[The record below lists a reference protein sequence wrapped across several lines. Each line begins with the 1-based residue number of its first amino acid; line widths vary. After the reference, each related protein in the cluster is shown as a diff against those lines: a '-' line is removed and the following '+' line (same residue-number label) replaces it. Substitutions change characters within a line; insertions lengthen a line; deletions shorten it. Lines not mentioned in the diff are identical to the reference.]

1 MQTQEA
7 DNATVTHT
15 HKFLPST
22 DSPRNVSENKQLEQ
36 KHTKLS
42 NYHKKE
48 RLKKREKKK
57 ENVSQLFI
65 TFKQTNPRTLITL
78 NSATSLRHS
87 EMQSINVDEQ

>member
-1 MQTQEA
+1 MA

-48 RLKKREKKK
+48 RLKKKKK
-57 ENVSQLFI
+57 TRKCI
-65 TFKQTNPRTLITL
+65 TIIHHIQTNKPKDV
-78 NSATSLRHS
+78 NNPQQRHQPPS
-87 EMQSINVDEQ
+87 FRDAEHKCR

>member
-48 RLKKREKKK
+48 RLKKKKK
-57 ENVSQLFI
+57 TRKCI
-65 TFKQTNPRTLITL
+65 TIIHHIQTNKPKDVKTL